1 MSSEEKQVH
10 VRVPE
15 EIYKKLKVKCVYK
28 DTSMQDYVATL
39 ISESLGEYSVAEQS
53 DKKKAPRK
61 PKRRR

>member
-1 MSSEEKQVH
+1 MSSEEKQLH
-10 VRVPE
+10 VRIPE

-39 ISESLGEYSVAEQS
+39 ISESLGEYSAAEKA

-61 PKRRR
+61 SKRRR

>member
-39 ISESLGEYSVAEQS
+39 ISESLGEYLVTEQS

>member
-39 ISESLGEYSVAEQS
+39 ISESLGEYSAVEKA
-53 DKKKAPRK
+53 DKKKAPRR